1 MEGRKIDKACR
12 FALAQRASYHGDSN
26 MHPDCTLVRG
36 GGSRESAH
44 HAGGFSD
51 AKPSE
56 CCCVAYAS
64 AASLLECWNGAHIT
78 IAWHRIK
85 AGRET
90 IYPTRRQPVNTEE
103 VSLSHLYVVKSMY
116 K

>member
-78 IAWHRIK
+78 ILAPDQ
-85 AGRET
+85 GRKRNYLPDPAST
-90 IYPTRRQPVNTEE
+90 CK
-103 VSLSHLYVVKSMY
+103 H
-116 K
+116 